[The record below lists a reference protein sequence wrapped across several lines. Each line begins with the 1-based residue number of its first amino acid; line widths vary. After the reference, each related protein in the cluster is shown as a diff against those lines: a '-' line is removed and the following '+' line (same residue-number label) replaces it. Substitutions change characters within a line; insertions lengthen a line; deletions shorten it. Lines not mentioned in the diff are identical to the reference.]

1 MQKHFIK
8 GIPELEAVETF
19 ERGTNTVWNMKKIEK
34 GQSLHEIEMIMRLR
48 NRSGVHEAELTAATL
63 Y

>member
-1 MQKHFIK
+1 MQRHFIK
-8 GIPELEAVETF
+8 GIPDEVSVETF
-19 ERGTNTVWNMKKIEK
+19 DRGTNTNWNMRKIEK

-63 Y
+63 F